1 MSAGGFTEQ
10 PVVLVFGDTPGARA
24 RGEIAAAAAGWRLGC
39 SLDLAGAP
47 DRLDLQAG
55 VDAVLVELD
64 GAGNGVLDA
73 LLDRIERDA
82 RAAAYRAMIVFPPEA
97 IDAVTAR
104 IAHPD
109 IALLCDPD
117 PVERAAALAMALSK
131 NGPWLSDSARDGEER
146 LQHLG
151 EEVARIAAALA
162 SLSSEALGRDMG
174 QDADR
179 LRDRKRGFAPEPAPS
194 LTADAVRA
202 AIRVRRVRE
211 RFFDATL
218 FADPAW
224 DMLLDLMAA
233 RIEGEGVA
241 VSSLCIAAAVPPTTA
256 LRWIRTMTEAGL
268 FLRRAD
274 PADGRRIFI
283 ELSDEAADGVT
294 GYFAAVREMG
304 AMV

>member
-1 MSAGGFTEQ
+1 MSDFTDQ

-24 RGEIAAAAAGWRLGC
+24 RGEMAAAAAGWRLGC

-55 VDAVLVELD
+55 MDAVLVELD
-64 GAGNGVLDA
+64 GEGNGVLDA

-82 RAAAYRAMIVFPPEA
+82 RAGLYRVIIVFPAQA

-104 IAHPD
+104 ITHPD
-109 IALLCDPD
+109 VALLCDPD

-131 NGPWLSDSARDGEER
+131 RGPWLSDSARDGDDR

-162 SLSSEALGRDMG
+162 SLSSEALGTAGGVVSDG
-174 QDADR
+174 
-179 LRDRKRGFAPEPAPS
+179 KRGFAAEPASP
-194 LTADAVRA
+194 LTAEVLRA
-202 AIRVRRVRE
+202 AIRVRRMRE
-211 RFFDATL
+211 RFFDAAL

-256 LRWIRTMTEAGL
+256 LRWIRTMTETGL
-268 FLRRAD
+268 FIRRAD
-274 PADGRRIFI
+274 PLDGRRIFI
-283 ELSDEAADGVT
+283 ELSEEAAEGVT
-294 GYFAAVREMG
+294 AYFAAVRGMG
-304 AMV
+304 ALMV

>member
-1 MSAGGFTEQ
+1 MSTGDFREQ
-10 PVVLVFGDTPGARA
+10 PVVLVFGDTPGSRA
-24 RGEIAAAAAGWRLGC
+24 RGEMAAAAAGWRLGC

-55 VDAVLVELD
+55 MDAVLVELD
-64 GAGNGVLDA
+64 GEGNGVLDA

-82 RAAAYRAMIVFPPEA
+82 RASLYRAIIVFPPEA

-131 NGPWLSDSARDGEER
+131 RGPWFSDSAKDGDDR

-162 SLSSEALGRDMG
+162 SLSSEALGRDSG
-174 QDADR
+174 QVHDR
-179 LRDRKRGFAPEPAPS
+179 TRDYAAEPALPLS
-194 LTADAVRA
+194 AETLRTALRA
-202 AIRVRRVRE
+202 RRMRE
-211 RFFDATL
+211 RFFDAHL

-241 VSSLCIAAAVPPTTA
+241 VSSLCIAAVVPPTTA

-268 FLRRAD
+268 FIRRAD
-274 PADGRRIFI
+274 PLDGRRIFI
-283 ELSDEAADGVT
+283 ELSDPAADGVT
-294 GYFAAVREMG
+294 RYFAAVRGMG
-304 AMV
+304 AMMV